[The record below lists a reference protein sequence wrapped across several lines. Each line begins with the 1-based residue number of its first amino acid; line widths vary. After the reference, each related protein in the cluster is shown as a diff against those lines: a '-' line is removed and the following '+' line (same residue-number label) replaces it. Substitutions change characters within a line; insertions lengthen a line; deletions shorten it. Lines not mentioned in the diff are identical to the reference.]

1 MRTRQLLLTNPL
13 DRPQNAYVGETWQV
27 NWTELLIKGGVEDS
41 PGRAEAVQKA
51 VQRSK
56 EKGRPRA
63 GAKRTS
69 KAQGRHF
76 PSLKHSA

>member
-1 MRTRQLLLTNPL
+1 M
-13 DRPQNAYVGETWQV
+13 

-56 EKGRPRA
+56 EKRQYKA
-63 GAKRTS
+63 GSKRTN
-69 KAQGRHF
+69 KRQGRHF